1 MDEKLIVS
9 NLRQEYH
16 LNNLDIESVNNNPIN
31 QFVVWM
37 NDAIN
42 STIKEPNAMVLATSM
57 IDFKP
62 SARVVLLKGVDESG
76 FTFFTNYDSRKGKEL
91 LWNPYASLVF
101 MWLELERQ
109 VRIEGRVDRISEFE
123 SEEYFKTRPRE
134 SQLGAI
140 ASPQSKV
147 IESRMWLDN
156 NLNKIENSLTGLEI
170 KKPVNWGGY
179 IVVPN
184 IIEFWQ
190 GRPNRM
196 HDRIQYTRIENNNW
210 RIERLAP

>member
-1 MDEKLIVS
+1 MNEKLIVS

-156 NLNKIENSLTGLEI
+156 NLNNIENSLKGIEA
-170 KKPVNWGGY
+170 KKPTNWGGY
-179 IVVPN
+179 RVVPN
-184 IIEFWQ
+184 LIEFWQ

-196 HDRIQYTRIENNNW
+196 HDRIQYTLIENTW